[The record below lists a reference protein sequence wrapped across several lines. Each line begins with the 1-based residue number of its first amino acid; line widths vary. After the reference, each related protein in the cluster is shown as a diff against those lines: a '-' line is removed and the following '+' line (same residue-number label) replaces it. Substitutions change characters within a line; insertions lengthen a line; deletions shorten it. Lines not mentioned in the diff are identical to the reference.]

1 MKYSENKE
9 AQQAGDAQ
17 EGEGEEEGQEDAKDA
32 SQEDEEEDDVI
43 YQVIPR
49 QADEGMYT
57 WGFFLEGARWDREQ
71 RCLVDMV
78 AKQLHDQLPIIL
90 FQPAPMPEEEGGP
103 AAAEEEVPGMY
114 RCPVYRTSDRSG
126 TISTT
131 GHSSNYILDL
141 ILPSQLPQSYWV
153 ARGAAALTQLDD

>member
-1 MKYSENKE
+1 MYDLSIISSALSAKRSQFQSENKE

-57 WGFFLEGARWDREQ
+57 WVSGMSSVVGVELMWEKTIRA
-71 RCLVDMV
+71 LVSN
-78 AKQLHDQLPIIL
+78 AFRIL
-90 FQPAPMPEEEGGP
+90 F
-103 AAAEEEVPGMY
+103 
-114 RCPVYRTSDRSG
+114 RTSGSCEALCLGSEFRSFIYG
-126 TISTT
+126 K
-131 GHSSNYILDL
+131 ILVRETNHFEASF
-141 ILPSQLPQSYWV
+141 P
-153 ARGAAALTQLDD
+153 R